1 VLITALTV
9 AVLALLAAPVLAAPA
24 PTNWTVSPQSKI
36 ITYGQSVSLNGILK
50 SNGVAVGGLWVDFE
64 QATALTGPF
73 QPILK
78 VTAIGGA
85 YSTGTYTALVKP
97 DRTLYYRFHWLGD
110 ATYAASFSPVIA
122 VQVKPSLGT
131 PSCPSSAK
139 KGKSFTVKG
148 SVKPG
153 APSGPAVKVR
163 AFWQKGNTWVSYK
176 TYSTKISGTQYSA
189 SIKISQ
195 TGKYKFKATTATSA
209 KFAANETS
217 FSKVL
222 TVKK

>member
-1 VLITALTV
+1 VLIV
-9 AVLALLAAPVLAAPA
+9 AAMVVLLGAIAAPALAAPA
-24 PTNWTVSPQSKI
+24 ATTWTVSPQSKV
-36 ITYGQSVSLNGILK
+36 ITYGQSVTLNGMLK

-64 QATALTGPF
+64 QATASAGPF

-97 DRTLYYRFHWLGD
+97 NRTMYYRFNWLGD
-110 ATYAASFSPVIA
+110 ATYAASISPVIK
-122 VQVKPSLGT
+122 VQVKPSLGA

-153 APSGPAVKVR
+153 APSGPAVKIR
-163 AFWQKGNTWVSYK
+163 AYRQKGNTWVSYQ
-176 TYSTKISGTQYSA
+176 TYNTKISGTQYSA
-189 SIKISQ
+189 SIKINQ
-195 TGKYKFKATTATSA
+195 TGKFKFKATTAASA
-209 KFAANETS
+209 KFAANES
-217 FSKVL
+217 AFSRVL
-222 TVKK
+222 TITN